1 MKPKYDS
8 RQINELP
15 SVDKTRATAQNVEQ
29 KPENRR
35 VRPSGPSHSTAAE
48 DDVPMARRSADTAS
62 QEGAPDDLPD
72 IVDLV
77 MEMGRVSEDAAADEP
92 GPALPPPLPVVAG
105 GKQPHVPGHLEHLAD
120 RARSYIEAA
129 SSTNTRRAYA
139 SDWKHF
145 ASWCRRQGV
154 ETLPAD
160 PQTVGL
166 YITAC
171 ASGTV
176 TGDKKLNSV
185 STIERRLSSLS
196 WNYSQRGLTLDRK
209 DRHIATVMAGIRNKH
224 AAPPRQKEAVLP
236 EDLIAM
242 LETLDRGTLR
252 GLRDR
257 AMLLLGFA
265 GGLRRSEVVGLDV
278 GRDQT
283 EDSSGWVEILD
294 KGMLLTLRGKTGWRE
309 VEVGRGS
316 SDATCPLVALQTW
329 VKFARIV
336 HGPLFR
342 RVIGQGK
349 SVGSERLNDQ
359 EVARLVKRTAL
370 AAGVRGD
377 LPEAQREKLFAGH
390 SLRSGLAS
398 SAEVDERYVQK
409 QLGHTSAEMTRKY
422 QRRRD
427 RFRVNLTKASGL

>member
-1 MKPKYDS
+1 MVRNLD
-8 RQINELP
+8 
-15 SVDKTRATAQNVEQ
+15 
-29 KPENRR
+29 ENLKNDAR
-35 VRPSGPSHSTAAE
+35 RPSGPSYGTAAG
-48 DDVPMARRSADTAS
+48 DVVSRLRPSADRET
-62 QEGAPDDLPD
+62 ETDLPD
-72 IVDLV
+72 IIDLV
-77 MEMGRVSEDAAADEP
+77 LEMGRAPEEP
-92 GPALPPPLPVVAG
+92 SAQAPAPSPSLPVASE
-105 GKQPHVPGHLEHLAD
+105 PRLPAHLDALAN
-120 RARSYIEAA
+120 RARDYVEAA
-129 SSTNTRRAYA
+129 SSANTRRAYA

-154 ETLPAD
+154 EMFPPD
-160 PQTVGL
+160 PQVVGL

-171 ASGTV
+171 ASGKA
-176 TGDKKLNSV
+176 TGDKRPNSV
-185 STIERRLSSLS
+185 PTIERRLSALT
-196 WNYSQRGLTLDRK
+196 WNFSQRGQPLHRT
-209 DRHIATVMAGIRNKH
+209 DRHIATVMAGIRNTH
-224 AAPPRQKEAVLP
+224 GAPPRQKEAVLP

-283 EDSSGWVEILD
+283 EDGRGWVEILD
-294 KGMLLTLRGKTGWRE
+294 KGMLVIRRGKTGWHE

-316 SDATCPLVALQTW
+316 SDATCPVVALETW
-329 VKFARIV
+329 LKLARIV

-342 RVIGQGK
+342 RVTGQGK
-349 SVGSERLNDQ
+349 KVGANRLNDQ

-377 LPEAQREKLFAGH
+377 LPEGERGMMFAGH

-409 QLGHTSAEMTRKY
+409 HLGHASAEMTRKY

>member
-1 MKPKYDS
+1 MAVF
-8 RQINELP
+8 I
-15 SVDKTRATAQNVEQ
+15 EQ
-29 KPENRR
+29 KPKNHAR
-35 VRPSGPSHSTAAE
+35 RPSGPSHSTGAQDHISA
-48 DDVPMARRSADTAS
+48 VRVSADLDA
-62 QEGAPDDLPD
+62 QPADDLPD
-72 IVDLV
+72 IIDIV
-77 MEMGRVSEDAAADEP
+77 MEMGRAPEEP
-92 GPALPPPLPVVAG
+92 PAEALSPLPAVAN
-105 GKQPHVPGHLEHLAD
+105 PRLPAHLERLAD
-120 RARSYIEAA
+120 RARDYVEAA

-139 SDWKHF
+139 SDWKQF

-154 ETLPAD
+154 EMFPPD
-160 PQTVGL
+160 PQVVGL

-171 ASGTV
+171 ASGRA
-176 TGDKKLNSV
+176 TGEKKPNSV
-185 STIERRLSSLS
+185 STIERRLSSLT
-196 WNYSQRGLTLDRK
+196 WNYAQRGQPLDRK

-265 GGLRRSEVVGLDV
+265 GGLRRSEVVGLDC

-283 EDSSGWVEILD
+283 EDSSGWVEILE
-294 KGMLLTLRGKTGWRE
+294 KGMLLRLRGKTGWRE

-316 SDATCPLVALQTW
+316 SDTTCPVVALETW
-329 VKFARIV
+329 LKLARIA
-336 HGPLFR
+336 HGPVFR
-342 RVIGQGK
+342 RVTGQGK
-349 SVGSERLNDQ
+349 AVGADRLNDQ
-359 EVARLVKRTAL
+359 EVARLVKRTAM

-377 LPEAQREKLFAGH
+377 LPEGERAKLFAGH
-390 SLRSGLAS
+390 SLRAGLAS
-398 SAEVDERYVQK
+398 SAEIEERYVQK
-409 QLGHTSAEMTRKY
+409 QLGHASAEMTRKY